1 MRIGMV
7 STLSVLL
14 PLIYSPRPAAAQ
26 FNPAG
31 PQSVRRDEFKQ
42 AGVGLRTKQVSL
54 TPEQALDSTLVTLKE
69 VRAWQSHLSQG
80 LAHVM
85 MRSAEDSNRPPWPVV
100 VSFTDKLTR
109 ELTGKQPNSAQT
121 TAMRECIVEVMRR
134 TGTGNAGLA
143 SRLQQA
149 LFGIGIDSSKTL
161 LVVRDFIAVRE
172 AVQGPDESPLVKPS
186 PFEKP
191 R

>member
-7 STLSVLL
+7 SALSVLL
-14 PLIYSPRPAAAQ
+14 PSIYSPRPAAAQ
-26 FNPAG
+26 LNPAG
-31 PQSVRRDEFKQ
+31 PQSVRQDEFKP
-42 AGVGLRTKQVSL
+42 AGGGLRVKQVSS

-85 MRSAEDSNRPPWPVV
+85 MRFAEDSDRPPWPVV

-109 ELTGKQPNSAQT
+109 ELIGKQPNSAQT
-121 TAMRECIVEVMRR
+121 TAMRECSVEVMRR
-134 TGTGNAGLA
+134 TGTSNAGLA
-143 SRLQQA
+143 SRLRQT
-149 LFGIGIDSSKTL
+149 LIGMGIASAKAQ

-172 AVQGPDESPLVKPS
+172 TVQGPDDPPLVKPT
-186 PFEKP
+186 PFVNP
-191 R
+191 

>member
-1 MRIGMV
+1 MRMGMV

-14 PLIYSPRPAAAQ
+14 PLIYPPRLAAAQ
-26 FNPAG
+26 FNPGG
-31 PQSVRRDEFKQ
+31 PQSVRQDEFKP
-42 AGVGLRTKQVSL
+42 AGGGLRVKQVSS

-69 VRAWQSHLSQG
+69 GRAWQSHISQG

-85 MRSAEDSNRPPWPVV
+85 MRFAEDGDRPPWPVV

-109 ELTGKQPNSAQT
+109 ELIGKQPNSAQT

-134 TGTGNAGLA
+134 TGTSNPGLA

-149 LFGIGIDSSKTL
+149 LTGIGIDSSKTQPA
-161 LVVRDFIAVRE
+161 VRDFIAVRE
-172 AVQGPDESPLVKPS
+172 AVQGQDDSPLVKPTLVV
-186 PFEKP
+186 KP

>member
-7 STLSVLL
+7 SALSVLL
-14 PLIYSPRPAAAQ
+14 PSIYSPRPASAQ

-31 PQSVRRDEFKQ
+31 PQSVRRDEFKP
-42 AGVGLRTKQVSL
+42 AGVGLRMKQVSS

-69 VRAWQSHLSQG
+69 VRTWQNHLSQG

-85 MRSAEDSNRPPWPVV
+85 MRFAEDSDRPPWPVV

-109 ELTGKQPNSAQT
+109 ELIGKQPNIAQT

-134 TGTGNAGLA
+134 TGTSNAGLA

-172 AVQGPDESPLVKPS
+172 AVQGPDDSPLVRPTH
-186 PFEKP
+186 P

>member
-14 PLIYSPRPAAAQ
+14 PLICSPRPAAAQ
-26 FNPAG
+26 FIPAG
-31 PQSVRRDEFKQ
+31 QSVRQDEFKP
-42 AGVGLRTKQVSL
+42 AGGGLRVKQVSS

-69 VRAWQSHLSQG
+69 VRAWQSHLSQE

-85 MRSAEDSNRPPWPVV
+85 MRFAEDGDRPPWSVL

-109 ELTGKQPNSAQT
+109 ELIGKQPNSAQT

-134 TGTGNAGLA
+134 TGTSNAGLA
-143 SRLQQA
+143 SRLQQT
-149 LFGIGIDSSKTL
+149 LFSIGIDSSKTQ

-172 AVQGPDESPLVKPS
+172 AVQGPDDSPVRPTPLVN
-186 PFEKP
+186 P

>member
-1 MRIGMV
+1 MRIEMV
-7 STLSVLL
+7 SALSVLL

-26 FNPAG
+26 FNAAS
-31 PQSVRRDEFKQ
+31 PQSVRQDEPKP
-42 AGVGLRTKQVSL
+42 AGGGLRVMRVSS

-69 VRAWQSHLSQG
+69 GRASQSHLSQE

-85 MRSAEDSNRPPWPVV
+85 MRLAENNRQPPWPVV
-100 VSFTDKLTR
+100 VSFTDKFTR
-109 ELTGKQPNSAQT
+109 ELIGRQMNNAQT

-134 TGTGNAGLA
+134 TGTSNAGLA
-143 SRLQQA
+143 SRLQQT
-149 LFGIGIDSSKTL
+149 LLGIGIDSSKTQ

-172 AVQGPDESPLVKPS
+172 AIQGPDDSPLAKPI
-186 PFEKP
+186 PLVNP

>member
-1 MRIGMV
+1 MRVGMV
-7 STLSVLL
+7 SALSVLL
-14 PLIYSPRPAAAQ
+14 SSIYSPRPAAGQ
-26 FNPAG
+26 FDPAG
-31 PQSVRRDEFKQ
+31 PQSVRQDEFKP
-42 AGVGLRTKQVSL
+42 ADGGLRVKQVSS

-85 MRSAEDSNRPPWPVV
+85 MRFAEDSDRPPWPVV

-109 ELTGKQPNSAQT
+109 ELIGKQPNSAQT

-143 SRLQQA
+143 SRLQQV
-149 LFGIGIDSSKTL
+149 LFGIGIDSSKTQ

-172 AVQGPDESPLVKPS
+172 AVQGPDDSPVIEPTPLVH
-186 PFEKP
+186 P

>member
-31 PQSVRRDEFKQ
+31 PQSVRQDEFKQ
-42 AGVGLRTKQVSL
+42 AGGGLRLKQVSS
-54 TPEQALDSTLVTLKE
+54 TPEQSLDSTLVTLKE
-69 VRAWQSHLSQG
+69 GRASQSRLSQE

-85 MRSAEDSNRPPWPVV
+85 MRLVESDQQPPWPVV
-100 VSFTDKLTR
+100 VSFTNKLTR
-109 ELTGKQPNSAQT
+109 ELIGKQPNSAQT

-134 TGTGNAGLA
+134 TGTSNAGLA
-143 SRLQQA
+143 SRLQQT
-149 LFGIGIDSSKTL
+149 LFSIGIDSSKTQ

-172 AVQGPDESPLVKPS
+172 AVQGPDDSPVRPTPLVN
-186 PFEKP
+186 P